1 MTSRRN
7 KLLLKMLGT
16 TTGET
21 EEKLLKL
28 SIERIV
34 ADQADYYK
42 KFYKNEGPGVI
53 VFMPQ
58 KDDKDSMFY
67 LTVDLLIKAVNDANK
82 NELHGVEHLR
92 KAISLAESL
101 DPEKEALFVLQ
112 DKDDIQLFHF
122 KSDEENPSLLQM
134 WKNVSSLGLITELFS
149 EELNILNMIG

>member
-34 ADQADYYK
+34 ADQAEYYK
-42 KFYKNEGPGVI
+42 KFYKNEGAGAM

-58 KDDKDSMFY
+58 KKDEDSMFY
-67 LTVDLLIKAVNDANK
+67 LTVDLLIKAVNDAN
-82 NELHGVEHLR
+82 NRDLGGVEHLR
-92 KAISLAESL
+92 KAISIAESL

-134 WKNVSSLGLITELFS
+134 
-149 EELNILNMIG
+149 

>member
-34 ADQADYYK
+34 ADQAEYYK
-42 KFYKNEGPGVI
+42 KFYKNEGAGAM

-58 KDDKDSMFY
+58 KKDEDSMFY
-67 LTVDLLIKAVNDANK
+67 LTVDLLIKAVNDAN
-82 NELHGVEHLR
+82 NRELGGVEHLR
-92 KAISLAESL
+92 KAISIAESL
-101 DPEKEALFVLQ
+101 DPEKEALFILQ

-122 KSDEENPSLLQM
+122 KTDEENPSLLQM
-134 WKNVSSLGLITELFS
+134 WKTVSSHGLITELFS

>member
-34 ADQADYYK
+34 ADQAEYYK
-42 KFYKNEGPGVI
+42 KFYKNEGPGAMI
-53 VFMPQ
+53 FMPQ
-58 KDDKDSMFY
+58 KEDKDSMFY
-67 LTVDLLIKAVNDANK
+67 LTVDLLIKAVNDAN
-82 NELHGVEHLR
+82 NRDLGGVEHLR
-92 KAISLAESL
+92 KAISIAESL

>member
-34 ADQADYYK
+34 ADQAEYYK
-42 KFYKNEGPGVI
+42 KFYENEGPGVI

-67 LTVDLLIKAVNDANK
+67 LTVDLLIKAVNDAN
-82 NELHGVEHLR
+82 NRDLGGVEHLR
-92 KAISLAESL
+92 KAISIAESL

-122 KSDEENPSLLQM
+122 KTDAENPSLLQM
-134 WKNVSSLGLITELFS
+134 
-149 EELNILNMIG
+149 

>member
-1 MTSRRN
+1 
-7 KLLLKMLGT
+7 MLGT

-34 ADQADYYK
+34 ADQAEYYR
-42 KFYKNEGPGVI
+42 KFYENEGPGAM

-58 KDDKDSMFY
+58 KEDKDSMFY
-67 LTVDLLIKAVNDANK
+67 LTVDLLIKAVNDANN

-92 KAISLAESL
+92 KAISIAESL
-101 DPEKEALFVLQ
+101 DPEKEALFILQ

-122 KSDEENPSLLQM
+122 KTDEENPSLLQM
-134 WKNVSSLGLITELFS
+134 
-149 EELNILNMIG
+149 

>member
-7 KLLLKMLGT
+7 KLLLKMLET

-34 ADQADYYK
+34 ADQAEYYK
-42 KFYKNEGPGVI
+42 KFYKNEGAGAM

-58 KDDKDSMFY
+58 KKDEDSMFY
-67 LTVDLLIKAVNDANK
+67 LTVDLLIKAVNDANNK
-82 NELHGVEHLR
+82 ELGGVEHLR
-92 KAISLAESL
+92 KAISIAESL
-101 DPEKEALFVLQ
+101 DPEKEALFILQ

-122 KSDEENPSLLQM
+122 KTDEENPSLLQM
-134 WKNVSSLGLITELFS
+134 
-149 EELNILNMIG
+149 

>member
-34 ADQADYYK
+34 ADQAEYYK
-42 KFYKNEGPGVI
+42 KFYKNEGAGAM

-58 KDDKDSMFY
+58 KKDKDSMFY
-67 LTVDLLIKAVNDANK
+67 LTVDLLIKAVNDANNK
-82 NELHGVEHLR
+82 ELGGVEHLR
-92 KAISLAESL
+92 KAISIAESL
-101 DPEKEALFVLQ
+101 DPEKEALFILQ

-122 KSDEENPSLLQM
+122 KTDEENPSLLQM

-149 EELNILNMIG
+149 EELNILSMIG

>member
-34 ADQADYYK
+34 ADQAEYYK

-67 LTVDLLIKAVNDANK
+67 LTVDLLIKAVNDAN
-82 NELHGVEHLR
+82 NRELGGVEHLR
-92 KAISLAESL
+92 KAISIAESL
-101 DPEKEALFVLQ
+101 DPEKEALFILQ

-122 KSDEENPSLLQM
+122 KTDEENPSLLQM
-134 WKNVSSLGLITELFS
+134 WKNVSSHGLTTELFS
-149 EELNILNMIG
+149 EESNILNMTG

>member
-34 ADQADYYK
+34 ADQAEYYK
-42 KFYKNEGPGVI
+42 KFYKNEGPGAI
-53 VFMPQ
+53 IFMPQ
-58 KDDKDSMFY
+58 KKDKDSMFY
-67 LTVDLLIKAVNDANK
+67 LTVDLLIKAVNDANNK
-82 NELHGVEHLR
+82 ELHGVEHLR

-101 DPEKEALFVLQ
+101 DP
-112 DKDDIQLFHF
+112 
-122 KSDEENPSLLQM
+122 
-134 WKNVSSLGLITELFS
+134 
-149 EELNILNMIG
+149 

>member
-7 KLLLKMLGT
+7 KLLLKMLGK
-16 TTGET
+16 TTGDT

-34 ADQADYYK
+34 ADQAEYYK
-42 KFYKNEGPGVI
+42 KFYKNEGPGAI

-58 KDDKDSMFY
+58 KDDKNSMFY

-101 DPEKEALFVLQ
+101 DPEKEALFILQ
-112 DKDDIQLFHF
+112 DNNDIQLFHF
-122 KSDEENPSLLQM
+122 KADEETKSILQM
-134 WKNVSSLGLITELFS
+134 
-149 EELNILNMIG
+149 

>member
-42 KFYKNEGPGVI
+42 KFYKNEGPGAM

-58 KDDKDSMFY
+58 KEDEDSMFY
-67 LTVDLLIKAVNDANK
+67 LTVDLLIKAVNDANNK
-82 NELHGVEHLR
+82 ELGGVEHLR
-92 KAISLAESL
+92 KAISIAESL

-122 KSDEENPSLLQM
+122 KTDEKNPSLLQM
-134 WKNVSSLGLITELFS
+134 
-149 EELNILNMIG
+149 

>member
-7 KLLLKMLGT
+7 KLLLKMLET

-34 ADQADYYK
+34 ADQAEYYK
-42 KFYKNEGPGVI
+42 KFYKNEGAGAM

-58 KDDKDSMFY
+58 KKDEDSMFY

-82 NELHGVEHLR
+82 RDLGGVEHLR
-92 KAISLAESL
+92 KAISIAESL

-122 KSDEENPSLLQM
+122 KTDEENPSLLQM
-134 WKNVSSLGLITELFS
+134 
-149 EELNILNMIG
+149 

>member
-34 ADQADYYK
+34 ADQAEYYK
-42 KFYKNEGPGVI
+42 KFYKNEGAGAM

-58 KDDKDSMFY
+58 KKDEDSMFY
-67 LTVDLLIKAVNDANK
+67 LTVDLLIKAVNDANNK
-82 NELHGVEHLR
+82 ELGGVEHLR
-92 KAISLAESL
+92 KAISIAESL
-101 DPEKEALFVLQ
+101 NPEKEALFILQ

-122 KSDEENPSLLQM
+122 KTDEENSSLLQM
-134 WKNVSSLGLITELFS
+134 
-149 EELNILNMIG
+149 

>member
-34 ADQADYYK
+34 ADQAEYYK
-42 KFYKNEGPGVI
+42 KFYKNEGAGAM

-58 KDDKDSMFY
+58 KKDEDSMFY
-67 LTVDLLIKAVNDANK
+67 LTVDLLIKAVNDANNK
-82 NELHGVEHLR
+82 ELGGVEHLR
-92 KAISLAESL
+92 KAISIAESL

-122 KSDEENPSLLQM
+122 KTDEANPSLLQM
-134 WKNVSSLGLITELFS
+134 
-149 EELNILNMIG
+149 

>member
-7 KLLLKMLGT
+7 KLLLKMLET

-34 ADQADYYK
+34 ADQAEYYT
-42 KFYKNEGPGVI
+42 KFYKNEGPGAMI
-53 VFMPQ
+53 FMPQ
-58 KDDKDSMFY
+58 KEDKDSMFY

-82 NELHGVEHLR
+82 RELGGVEHLR
-92 KAISLAESL
+92 KAISIAESL
-101 DPEKEALFVLQ
+101 DPEKEALFILQ

-122 KSDEENPSLLQM
+122 KTDEENPSLLQM
-134 WKNVSSLGLITELFS
+134 
-149 EELNILNMIG
+149 

>member
-7 KLLLKMLGT
+7 KLLLNMLGT

-34 ADQADYYK
+34 ADQAEYYK
-42 KFYKNEGPGVI
+42 KFYKNEGAGAM

-58 KDDKDSMFY
+58 KKDEDSMFY
-67 LTVDLLIKAVNDANK
+67 LTVDLLIKAVNDANNK
-82 NELHGVEHLR
+82 ELGGVEHLR
-92 KAISLAESL
+92 KAISIAESL
-101 DPEKEALFVLQ
+101 DPEKEALFILQ

-134 WKNVSSLGLITELFS
+134 
-149 EELNILNMIG
+149 

>member
-34 ADQADYYK
+34 ADQAEYYK
-42 KFYKNEGPGVI
+42 KFYKNEGAGAM

-58 KDDKDSMFY
+58 KKDKDSMFY
-67 LTVDLLIKAVNDANK
+67 LTVDLLIKAVNDANNK
-82 NELHGVEHLR
+82 ELGGVEHLR
-92 KAISLAESL
+92 KAISIAESL

-134 WKNVSSLGLITELFS
+134 
-149 EELNILNMIG
+149 

>member
-34 ADQADYYK
+34 ADQAEYYK
-42 KFYKNEGPGVI
+42 KFHKNEGAGAM

-58 KDDKDSMFY
+58 KIDEDSMFY
-67 LTVDLLIKAVNDANK
+67 LTVDLVIKAVNDAN
-82 NELHGVEHLR
+82 NRDLGGVEHLR
-92 KAISLAESL
+92 KAISIAESL

-112 DKDDIQLFHF
+112 DKDEIQLFHF
-122 KSDEENPSLLQM
+122 KTDEENPSLLQM
-134 WKNVSSLGLITELFS
+134 
-149 EELNILNMIG
+149 

>member
-53 VFMPQ
+53 
-58 KDDKDSMFY
+58 DFY
-67 LTVDLLIKAVNDANK
+67 ASK
-82 NELHGVEHLR
+82 R
-92 KAISLAESL
+92 
-101 DPEKEALFVLQ
+101 
-112 DKDDIQLFHF
+112 
-122 KSDEENPSLLQM
+122 
-134 WKNVSSLGLITELFS
+134 
-149 EELNILNMIG
+149 

>member
-28 SIERIV
+28 SIERII
-34 ADQADYYK
+34 ADQAEYYK
-42 KFYKNEGPGVI
+42 KFYKNEGAGAM

-58 KDDKDSMFY
+58 KKDEDSMFY
-67 LTVDLLIKAVNDANK
+67 LTVDLLIKAVNDAN
-82 NELHGVEHLR
+82 NRDLGGVEHLR
-92 KAISLAESL
+92 KAISIAESL
-101 DPEKEALFVLQ
+101 NPEKEALFILQ

-122 KSDEENPSLLQM
+122 KTDEENPSLLQM
-134 WKNVSSLGLITELFS
+134 
-149 EELNILNMIG
+149 

>member
-34 ADQADYYK
+34 ADQAEYYK
-42 KFYKNEGPGVI
+42 KFYKNEGAGAM

-58 KDDKDSMFY
+58 KKDKDSMSVSY
-67 LTVDLLIKAVNDANK
+67 THLTLPTKA
-82 NELHGVEHLR
+82 
-92 KAISLAESL
+92 
-101 DPEKEALFVLQ
+101 
-112 DKDDIQLFHF
+112 
-122 KSDEENPSLLQM
+122 
-134 WKNVSSLGLITELFS
+134 
-149 EELNILNMIG
+149 

>member
-34 ADQADYYK
+34 ADQAEYYK
-42 KFYKNEGPGVI
+42 KFYKNDGAGAM

-58 KDDKDSMFY
+58 KKDEDSMFY
-67 LTVDLLIKAVNDANK
+67 LTVDLLIKAVNDANNK
-82 NELHGVEHLR
+82 ELGGVEHLR
-92 KAISLAESL
+92 KAISIAESL
-101 DPEKEALFVLQ
+101 DPEKEALFILQ

-134 WKNVSSLGLITELFS
+134 
-149 EELNILNMIG
+149 